1 MGTLDFFL
9 LEGGEYLER
18 LDALAQTPAGAFAQG
33 DELLR
38 LTRAFRGSAIMAS
51 QHGMARAAQG
61 LEAVARAVRENRIQ
75 WSEATRGELIRA
87 VDDCKVLMRRLRT
100 PDQGDTE
107 KAEAIGIALDRL
119 SGRASAQMRAQAGP
133 GLDAGGRAFV
143 AREAASIASVLQNVA
158 RTLRADP
165 GNRDILVSVPPA
177 MSALRGVAILN
188 DLPPLADILS
198 AIEHATKD
206 VLAAAGSAPD
216 AADMFD
222 AGGKALAR
230 AAREVVDAGRPDA
243 NAEESHAF
251 TARLFSAL
259 AGRGGVVSVES
270 LFFDDD
276 GPHIVQQG
284 TAPPATGA
292 GLARV
297 EMVSHGEYL
306 TAAAAELARAET
318 PVQRDLRLY
327 GIAASVRPMMGASGS
342 PLSTALGRLAEAARD
357 AIGRGAASHTIG
369 DFAGHLNKAAQALS
383 SAQSGDENQ
392 LAERLS
398 AAAAG
403 IAALTARSRT
413 VAVTPPPP
421 EPEPVK
427 PVVVS
432 RISDPTMPRQS
443 GAVAVAPGASPA
455 PPAPPPPADSI
466 LGNSYLTLERL
477 IGDHGLPLGS
487 LDELV
492 RDNGKGAAAKAP
504 PAAPAP
510 APAAVAPAEDPQR
523 ISQRL
528 TPPRHIDKMGQAPV
542 VPVQSLAPDDDV
554 VPIESLLYSS
564 DAALLRLK
572 ELKGQLAEATKT
584 EIQDSA
590 RLAALIHEVFDLV
603 ELGLASRR

>member
-18 LDALAQTPAGAFAQG
+18 LDALAQTPAGSFAQG

-38 LTRAFRGSAIMAS
+38 LTRAYRGSAIMAS

-61 LEAVARAVRENRIQ
+61 LEAVARAVRENRIP

-87 VDDCKVLMRRLRT
+87 VDDCKILMRRLRT

-119 SGRASAQMRAQAGP
+119 SGRASASMRAQAGP

-158 RTLRADP
+158 RSLRADP
-165 GNRDILVSVPPA
+165 ANRDVLVSVPPA

-188 DLPPLADILS
+188 DLPPLGDILS

-206 VLAAAGSAPD
+206 VLASAGNVADATD
-216 AADMFD
+216 AADMFE
-222 AGGKALAR
+222 AGGKALGR
-230 AAREVVDAGRPDA
+230 AAREVVDVGRPDA

-251 TARLFSAL
+251 STRLFSAL
-259 AGRGGVVSVES
+259 AGRGGVVSVDA
-270 LFFDDD
+270 LFYDDA
-276 GPHIVQQG
+276 GPHIVSRG
-284 TAPPATGA
+284 TAPAATGA

-306 TAAAAELARAET
+306 TAAAAELSRAET

-342 PLSTALGRLAEAARD
+342 PLSNALGRLAEAARD
-357 AIGRGAASHTIG
+357 AIGRGTASNAIGEFAA
-369 DFAGHLNKAAQALS
+369 HLNKAAQALS
-383 SAQSGDENQ
+383 SAQSGDETM
-392 LAERLS
+392 LAERLTG
-398 AAAAG
+398 AAAA
-403 IAALTARSRT
+403 IASLTARSHT
-413 VAVTPPPP
+413 VAATAPAEVP
-421 EPEPVK
+421 EVK

-432 RISDPTMPRQS
+432 RISDPTMPRHE
-443 GAVAVAPGASPA
+443 GATSVAPGASPA
-455 PPAPPPPADSI
+455 PPAPAAPREESI
-466 LGNSYLTLERL
+466 LGPSYLTFERL
-477 IGDHGLPLGS
+477 IGDHGLPMGS

-492 RDNGKGAAAKAP
+492 GAKDNGAAAKAAPP
-504 PAAPAP
+504 PAAAP
-510 APAAVAPAEDPQR
+510 AQEPLR
-523 ISQRL
+523 ISQRV
-528 TPPRHIDKMGQAPV
+528 TPPRHIDRMGEQPV

-554 VPIESLLYSS
+554 VPIESLVYSS
-564 DAALLRLK
+564 DSALARLK
-572 ELKGQLAEATKT
+572 ELKAQLAEVTRA
-584 EIQDSA
+584 EMNDSA

-603 ELGLASRR
+603 ELGLAPRR